1 MMLLLGFFIP
11 SAHPAEFSTR
21 QFSDFSDFFVFFFF
35 FGEQT
40 CFVVNFKKISVHYF

>member
-21 QFSDFSDFFVFFFF
+21 QFSYFSDCLVFFF

-40 CFVVNFKKISVHYF
+40 CFVVNFKKISVYYF